1 MPRDIAI
8 GNGSMLINFDR
19 GLSMRDLYYP
29 VVGLDNH
36 ILGHRNRIGV
46 WVDGSFSWLDDAQWS
61 RSAGYRKNSL
71 ITHIEAVN
79 NQLGISLEITDAV
92 HYRKD
97 IYLKKVGITD
107 LTGADREVRLFFTH
121 DLSINQTDIGDTA
134 IYDPTR
140 NCICHYKRDRYFLIN
155 GRVGET
161 DGRPGGQGIYQYA
174 MGIKRFK
181 GAEGTWRDAEDG
193 FLEQSPV
200 AHGSVDSVVSF
211 SCQPSD
217 GRPVSVYY
225 WIAAGTD
232 IREVRQ
238 GNEYVLENGAE
249 KIFGDIEAFWSAWV
263 SKKGRDFADL
273 TDDVKDMFH
282 RSLLL
287 IRTQTDNG
295 GAILAANDSDVLLY
309 HRDHYSYMW
318 TRDGALVAYA
328 LDMAGYPEITEKF
341 YRLCA
346 DIITEGG
353 YFLHKYNA
361 DGTLG
366 SSWHPWF
373 RDGEV
378 LIPVQE
384 DETALVL
391 FALGHYY
398 SRYRNLEFIES
409 LYPRLI
415 TRAADFLVSYRDP
428 VTKLPLPSFDLWEER
443 RGIFSF
449 TSAAVWAGL
458 KAAAHFAEILNDRGA
473 ANRYDQAAS
482 EVRSAMEK
490 YLYCPELGRF
500 LRGVYPRRD
509 GTLERDTTLDSSLYG
524 IFEFGAFSP
533 EDSRVVNT
541 MNAVMEQLWVK
552 TEVGGIARYV
562 DDYYFKKS
570 DDIQNVPGNPWVI
583 CTLWIAEW
591 FADAAT
597 GPEDLARSRDIINRV
612 VRYALESGVFPEQ
625 VHPYT
630 GEDLSVSP
638 LTWSHATFVLAVEK
652 YLHKYRQLKPLN

>member
-19 GLSMRDLYYP
+19 GLNMRDLYYP

-36 ILGHRNRIGV
+36 ILGHHNRLGV
-46 WVDGSFSWLDDAQWS
+46 WVDGIFSWIDDDLWS
-61 RSAGYRKNSL
+61 RRAGYRKNSL
-71 ITHIEAVN
+71 VTQVEAVN
-79 NQLGISLEITDAV
+79 NNLGISLEITDAV

-97 IYLKKVGITD
+97 LYIKKVRITD
-107 LTGADREVRLFFTH
+107 TTGKNREVRLFFTH
-121 DLSINQTDIGDTA
+121 DLSINQTDVGDTA
-134 IYDPTR
+134 IYDPSR
-140 NCICHYKRDRYFLIN
+140 DCICHYKRDRYFLIN
-155 GRVGET
+155 GRT
-161 DGRPGGQGIYQYA
+161 GGQGIYQYA

-181 GAEGTWRDAEDG
+181 GAEGTWKDAEDG
-193 FLEQSPV
+193 LLEQSPV
-200 AHGSVDSVVSF
+200 AHGSVDSVISFRCNPKEGGTVSL
-211 SCQPSD
+211 D
-217 GRPVSVYY
+217 Y
-225 WIAAGTD
+225 WIAAGAN
-232 IREVRQ
+232 IKEVRR
-238 GNEYVLENGAE
+238 GNKYILENGAE
-249 KIFGDIEAFWSAWV
+249 KIFDDIEAYWSAWV
-263 SKKGRDFADL
+263 YKKGRGFADL
-273 TDDVKDMFH
+273 TDEVKDMYH

-295 GAILAANDSDVLLY
+295 GAILAANDSDVLTY

-328 LDMAGYPEITEKF
+328 MDVAGYPEITEKF
-341 YRLCA
+341 YQLCA

-353 YFLHKYNA
+353 YFLHKYNS

-378 LIPVQE
+378 QIPLQE

-398 SRYRNLEFIES
+398 SIYRNLEFIES

-415 TRAADFLVSYRDP
+415 TKAADFLVAYRDP

-449 TSAAVWAGL
+449 TSAAVYGGL
-458 KAAAHFAEILNDRGA
+458 KAAAFFAETFNDLRA
-473 ANRYDQAAS
+473 AAKYGQAAS

-490 YLYCPELGRF
+490 YLFCPELGRF
-500 LRGVYPRRD
+500 LRGVYPCKD
-509 GTLERDTTLDSSLYG
+509 GTLEKDTTLDSSLYG
-524 IFEFGAFSP
+524 IFEFGAFTP

-541 MNAVMEQLWVK
+541 MNAVIEQLWVK

-562 DDYYFKKS
+562 NDYYFKKS
-570 DDIQNVPGNPWVI
+570 DDIENVPGNPWVI
-583 CTLWIAEW
+583 CTLWMAEW
-591 FADAAT
+591 FADAAKDSE
-597 GPEDLARSRDIINRV
+597 GLAKCRDIINWA
-612 VRYALESGVFPEQ
+612 VRYALDSGVFAEQ

-652 YLHKYRQLKPLN
+652 YLYKYRQLEKPLN

>member
-19 GLSMRDLYYP
+19 GLNMRDLYYP
-29 VVGLDNH
+29 VIGLDNH
-36 ILGHRNRIGV
+36 ILGHRNRLGV
-46 WVDGSFSWLDDAQWS
+46 WVDGNFSWIDDNVWAKK
-61 RSAGYRKNSL
+61 AGYRQNSL
-71 ITHIEAVN
+71 VTSIEAVN
-79 NQLGISLEITDAV
+79 NQIGISLEITDAV

-97 IYLKKVGITD
+97 LYVKMIRITD
-107 LTGADREVRLFFTH
+107 VSGKGREVRLFFTH
-121 DLSINQTDIGDTA
+121 DFSINETDVGDTV
-134 IYDPTR
+134 IYEPTH
-140 NCICHYKRDRYFLIN
+140 NCIIHYKRNRYFLIN
-155 GRVGET
+155 GRTVSDRTGE
-161 DGRPGGQGIYQYA
+161 QGIFQYA

-181 GAEGTWRDAEDG
+181 GAEGTWKDAEDG

-211 SCQPSD
+211 SCKPEDTGTS
-217 GRPVSVYY
+217 SLYY

-232 IREVRQ
+232 IKDVRL

-249 KIFGDIEAFWSAWV
+249 KIIDDIDAYWTAWV
-263 SKKGRDFADL
+263 YKKSRDFADL
-273 TDDVKDMFH
+273 SGEVRDMFH

-295 GAILAANDSDVLLY
+295 GAILAANDSDVLMY

-328 LDMAGYPEITEKF
+328 MDMAGYPEITEKF
-341 YRLCA
+341 YQLCA

-373 RDGEV
+373 RDGEIQ
-378 LIPVQE
+378 IPIQE

-398 SRYRNLEFIES
+398 TLYRNLEFIES

-415 TRAADFLVSYRDP
+415 TKAADFLVSYRDP

-449 TSAAVWAGL
+449 TTAAVYGGL
-458 KAAAHFAEILNDRGA
+458 KAAGFFAETLNDRKSAEKYG
-473 ANRYDQAAS
+473 QAALA
-482 EVRSAMEK
+482 VRKAMEK
-490 YLYCPELGRF
+490 HLYCPELGRF
-500 LRGVYPRRD
+500 LRGVYPQKD
-509 GTLERDTTLDSSLYG
+509 GTLEKDVTLDSSLYG
-524 IFEFGAFSP
+524 IFEFGAFAP
-533 EDSRVVNT
+533 DDRRVVNT
-541 MNAVMEQLWVK
+541 MNSIMEQLWAK
-552 TEVGGIARYV
+552 TNVGGIARYV

-570 DDIQNVPGNPWVI
+570 DDVENVPGNPWI
-583 CTLWIAEW
+583 ISTLWMAEW
-591 FADAAT
+591 FADTAKDFTA
-597 GPEDLARSRDIINRV
+597 LAKSRDLINWAV
-612 VRYALESGVFPEQ
+612 NYALDSGVFSEQ

-638 LTWSHATFVLAVEK
+638 LTWSHATFILAVEK
-652 YLHKYRQLKPLN
+652 YLNKYRQFKEPLN